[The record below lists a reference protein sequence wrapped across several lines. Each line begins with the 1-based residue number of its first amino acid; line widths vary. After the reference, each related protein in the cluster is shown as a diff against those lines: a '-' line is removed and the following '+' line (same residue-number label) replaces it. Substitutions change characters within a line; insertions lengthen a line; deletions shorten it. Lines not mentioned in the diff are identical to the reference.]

1 MKAILV
7 LISILV
13 MGNSARAQV
22 DWIRFASLSD
32 SMQETPKPIV
42 VFIHAP
48 WCNYCKMMQKFVF
61 KDDVISRQL
70 NQNFY
75 SIALDAEAKDTV
87 RFKGVSFAPERQP
100 NGKLLH
106 DLAVKIGAVDGKL
119 SYPTTVF
126 LDSSSEVVA
135 QFQGYLNKDEFG
147 IVLKTLTK

>member
-32 SMQETPKPIV
+32 SMRETPKPIV

-75 SIALDAEAKDTV
+75 SIALDHEHLYTSV
-87 RFKGVSFAPERQP
+87 LS
-100 NGKLLH
+100 NLSKL
-106 DLAVKIGAVDGKL
+106 
-119 SYPTTVF
+119 YPQKF
-126 LDSSSEVVA
+126 HA
-135 QFQGYLNKDEFG
+135 Q
-147 IVLKTLTK
+147 